1 MQNNSFLFK
10 LSPPAL
16 YIKYNDLL
24 LENNKYDNEI
34 KKDLTRTFPDNILFK
49 HGNIYY
55 NKLYHVLTAYSNF
68 NKNIGYVQGINF
80 LAAHMIYIFENEID
94 ELIFLDALINKFQL
108 DKIMNYEINKE
119 FFEKIFQKINL
130 FLIEKMPKL
139 NEFLNENNL
148 DIDFFTTNW
157 ILTLFGNS
165 MDNEFFIIVLDYMC
179 IFGWKFVKYFIL
191 NILLLYENDIIYST
205 QNDLFNIKKN
215 MMRNEKFKNH
225 FAEILKDIQQMMIN
239 DEKII

>member
-1 MQNNSFLFK
+1 
-10 LSPPAL
+10 
-16 YIKYNDLL
+16 
-24 LENNKYDNEI
+24 
-34 KKDLTRTFPDNILFK
+34 
-49 HGNIYY
+49 
-55 NKLYHVLTAYSNF
+55 
-68 NKNIGYVQGINF
+68 
-80 LAAHMIYIFENEID
+80 MIYIFENEID

-139 NEFLNENNL
+139 NEFLSENNL

-191 NILLLYENDIIYST
+191 NILLKSQNEILNST
-205 QNDLFNIKKN
+205 QSELTHTKKN
-215 MMRNEKFKNH
+215 LLKNGKFKTN
-225 FAEILKDIQQMMIN
+225 FR
-239 DEKII
+239 KIIKDTEQLLISDVNIT